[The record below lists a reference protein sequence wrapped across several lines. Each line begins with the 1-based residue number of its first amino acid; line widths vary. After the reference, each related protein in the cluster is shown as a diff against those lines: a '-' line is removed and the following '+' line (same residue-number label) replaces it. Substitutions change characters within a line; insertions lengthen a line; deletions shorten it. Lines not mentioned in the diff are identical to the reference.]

1 MEATA
6 HAARVRLGAL
16 IPGRTERLKA
26 RMRRAVPS
34 ICVERARLV
43 TESHRRT
50 EGMPPVLRRAHAL
63 ADTLVGMSVFI
74 DDEEL
79 VVGNHG
85 STPRAAL
92 LFPEFGSFSEEELDM
107 MPTRGVDT
115 LQISEEHKRKLLE
128 DIYPYWRGKSNEDL
142 ADRLFD
148 AGTRRIMD
156 SPSRSRQAPSTP
168 TASGYARRG

>member
-16 IPGRTERLKA
+16 TPGRTERLKA

-50 EGMPPVLRRAHAL
+50 ERMPPVLRRAHAL
-63 ADTLVGMSVFI
+63 ADTLMGMSVFI

-85 STPRAAL
+85 STPRAAP
-92 LFPEFGSFSEEELDM
+92 LFPEFGSFSGEELDM

-115 LQISEEHKRKLLE
+115 LQISEEHKRELLE
-128 DIYPYWRGKSNEDL
+128 EAPGGHLPLL
-142 ADRLFD
+142 A
-148 AGTRRIMD
+148 
-156 SPSRSRQAPSTP
+156 RQVE
-168 TASGYARRG
+168 